1 MNRLQTLIAVTFI
14 SFTSAQVIAA
24 PVDEGPPAQTQKDK
38 VPEATDHGNYLEPQP
53 VENSDAKQ
61 TGDKHHKKDNKNR
74 PKGKNTTEQPKDG
87 GVDVNQK

>member
-38 VPEATDHGNYLEPQP
+38 VPEEALC
-53 VENSDAKQ
+53 
-61 TGDKHHKKDNKNR
+61 
-74 PKGKNTTEQPKDG
+74 
-87 GVDVNQK
+87 